1 MNTTGSTTN
10 SAEQPVAATSPTTP
24 PPNSAAQPVQMPMA
38 PMVPIFE
45 VAFRNG
51 MWWSIPAEMSQAL
64 YEKYTNNEDAGYTWD
79 WGDTRTGS
87 FVLDGEETS
96 INRYV
101 IDFLAWE
108 QRNIDNDRR
117 RSVRL
122 VWMSAES
129 VIPKCTGEITS

>member
-1 MNTTGSTTN
+1 
-10 SAEQPVAATSPTTP
+10 
-24 PPNSAAQPVQMPMA
+24 
-38 PMVPIFE
+38 
-45 VAFRNG
+45 
-51 MWWSIPAEMSQAL
+51 MSQAL